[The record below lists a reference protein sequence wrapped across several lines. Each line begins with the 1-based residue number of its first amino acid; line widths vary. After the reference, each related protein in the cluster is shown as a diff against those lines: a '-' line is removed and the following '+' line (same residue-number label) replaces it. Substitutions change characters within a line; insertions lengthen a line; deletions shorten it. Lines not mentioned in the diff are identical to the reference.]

1 LAASFPTPVICRA
14 VSSATNTVCAGEILQ
29 TRARGDFEVTRERYL
44 KMLAMKTGELFAI
57 SCDLGGFLSEATPSR
72 REWLREY
79 GLSLG
84 TAYQLYDDCV
94 DLLGSEAAAGK
105 TLGADLANGKM
116 TLPVLVL
123 RDRASIGDK
132 QQLREW
138 IANWEPS
145 YLPCVVEMMAKY
157 DAFGECRASVP
168 QHLDTARQALMM
180 LPASSGRM
188 GLDGLMDFLAEQTAA
203 LGVVY

>member
-1 LAASFPTPVICRA
+1 
-14 VSSATNTVCAGEILQ
+14 
-29 TRARGDFEVTRERYL
+29 
-44 KMLAMKTGELFAI
+44 
-57 SCDLGGFLSEATPSR
+57 
-72 REWLREY
+72 
-79 GLSLG
+79 
-84 TAYQLYDDCV
+84 V

-157 DAFGECRASVP
+157 DAFGECRASVQ